1 MGVAP
6 SLACEQALCLGSSPL
21 YQRPVHRLL
30 QGSQLQQDVRQESLY
45 SLYTCQSRVKI
56 ALEFGSFVSKRHSSK
71 AWMLFSFLR
80 HFLILLSC
88 SFNKCSISK
97 ENTDTIERAVIEFTQ
112 IQPLKSSHKTER
124 KKVIITS

>member
-1 MGVAP
+1 
-6 SLACEQALCLGSSPL
+6 
-21 YQRPVHRLL
+21 
-30 QGSQLQQDVRQESLY
+30 
-45 SLYTCQSRVKI
+45 
-56 ALEFGSFVSKRHSSK
+56 
-71 AWMLFSFLR
+71 MLFSFLR

-124 KKVIITS
+124 KKVKEGLNNKANTKEGMDGQLEVLKAVKPNSKIKYSRTSHKRSHNARIWRLRS